1 LCHWAQHG
9 SRKATDDNVAA
20 RVEASVAL
28 WRAHVLHPVMEVRSP
43 HLQRPHLSQQA
54 AKMLLSKEYR
64 VLFSL
69 APWPSAFIFPFEFPI
84 AQYDVSH
91 KRNSPE
97 FSKEEEQ
104 ATVHH

>member
-1 LCHWAQHG
+1 
-9 SRKATDDNVAA
+9 
-20 RVEASVAL
+20 VEASVAL
-28 WRAHVLHPVMEVRSP
+28 WRAHVLHSVMEVRSP
-43 HLQRPHLSQQA
+43 HLQRPQLAQQA